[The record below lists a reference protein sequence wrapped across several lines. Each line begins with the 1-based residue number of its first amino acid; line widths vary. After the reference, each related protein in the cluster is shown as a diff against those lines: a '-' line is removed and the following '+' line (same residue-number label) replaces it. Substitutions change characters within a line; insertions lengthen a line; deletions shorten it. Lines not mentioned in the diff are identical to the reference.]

1 MTRLATN
8 KNTEMIAPAM
18 SPDIMPAKVPANI
31 QIRKKV
37 AAISITISALTI
49 LCSPNLSS
57 KKMMPIAAM
66 IPVKNIG

>member
-1 MTRLATN
+1 
-8 KNTEMIAPAM
+8 
-18 SPDIMPAKVPANI
+18 
-31 QIRKKV
+31 
-37 AAISITISALTI
+37 LTI